1 MDTLDRIEI
10 NPAVMAGKPCVR
22 GTRVTVGT
30 IVGLFATGHDE
41 RRVLEMYP
49 YLVAEDV
56 RQSLA
61 YAAWRSQ
68 EQELLLSDT
77 Q

>member
-10 NPAVMAGKPCVR
+10 NPDVMAGKPCVR